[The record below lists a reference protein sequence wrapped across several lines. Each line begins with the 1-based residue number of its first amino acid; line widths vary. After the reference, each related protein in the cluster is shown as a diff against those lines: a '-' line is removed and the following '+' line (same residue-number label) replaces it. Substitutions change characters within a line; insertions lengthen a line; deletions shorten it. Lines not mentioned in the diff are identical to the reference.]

1 MAAHG
6 SAFPIAKLALNN
18 SVPPILMASLRMGL
32 VLIILIPFWRF
43 RIPNKK
49 YFLPL
54 LAFSISMG
62 VMVYVFMNLS
72 LYHSSI
78 ISPIIVGSQFSPIK
92 SLATLPMALSIVGV
106 AIFAIFAA
114 KLMSIIGRRAGFIFA
129 SVGSSLAALMAAYS
143 IIIESFL
150 LFNLGCFLLGA
161 GVAFSH
167 QYRFAAVE
175 TVSKDMAPKAISII
189 LLAGIGSAF
198 IGPNLA
204 NISKEIIPEHLY
216 AGSYIALAILTLS
229 STIFLLFY
237 KDNHKPNNFVKK
249 DTRSYFELISQPRF
263 LQALIASAFAY
274 AVMSFLMTA
283 TPISMHVMEKISLSK
298 TGLVIQ
304 LHIAAMFLP
313 SLITGN
319 LIKKFGHSKI
329 MYAGVVLFS
338 ITILTSLFEQNF
350 VNYLTALVFLGFG
363 WNFLFISGT
372 SLLVLTY
379 KEDEKFKAQGFN
391 DLIVYSIQAVASLS
405 AGIFLN
411 LTSWKTMNLICIIFL
426 IIIVISTLRADF
438 KEKK

>member
-1 MAAHG
+1 MNKNLWLLILSQIFAFTAAPVTVFLSG
-6 SAFPIAKLALNN
+6 
-18 SVPPILMASLRMGL
+18 
-32 VLIILIPFWRF
+32 II
-43 RIPNKK
+43 
-49 YFLPL
+49 
-54 LAFSISMG
+54 
-62 VMVYVFMNLS
+62 
-72 LYHSSI
+72 
-78 ISPIIVGSQFSPIK
+78 GSQFSPIK
-92 SLATLPMALSIVGV
+92 SLATLPMALSIVGI
-106 AIFAIFAA
+106 AIFAFFAA
-114 KLMSIIGRRAGFIFA
+114 KIMSIIGRRAGFILA
-129 SVGSSLAALMAAYS
+129 SVGSSLAALMASYS

-175 TVSKDMAPKAISII
+175 TVNKDMAPKAISII

-204 NISKEIIPEHLY
+204 NISKDIISDHLY
-216 AGSYIALAILTLS
+216 AGSYVALAILTLS

-237 KDNHKPNNFVKK
+237 EDNHKPSNFVKK
-249 DTRSYFELISQPRF
+249 NTRSYFELIGQPRF
-263 LQALIASAFAY
+263 LQALIASSFAY

-283 TPISMHVMEKISLSK
+283 TPISMHVMEKISLAK

-329 MYAGVVLFS
+329 MYSGVFLFS

-350 VNYLTALVFLGFG
+350 INYLIALIFLGFG

-372 SLLVLTY
+372 SLLVLSY
-379 KEDEKFKAQGFN
+379 REEEKFKAQGFN
-391 DLIVYSIQAVASLS
+391 DLIVYSIQAIASLS
-405 AGIFLN
+405 AGIFIS
-411 LTSWKTMNLICIIFL
+411 LTSWKTMNLVCIIFL
-426 IIIVISTLRADF
+426 IIIIISTFRADL
-438 KEKK
+438 KQKS

>member
-1 MAAHG
+1 
-6 SAFPIAKLALNN
+6 
-18 SVPPILMASLRMGL
+18 MGH
-32 VLIILIPFWRF
+32 VYGRQ
-43 RIPNKK
+43 
-49 YFLPL
+49 
-54 LAFSISMG
+54 
-62 VMVYVFMNLS
+62 VYVLMNKNLWLLILS
-72 LYHSSI
+72 QIFAFTAAPVTVFLSGI
-78 ISPIIVGSQFSPIK
+78 IGSQFSPIK

-114 KLMSIIGRRAGFIFA
+114 KVMSIIGRRAGFIFA

-338 ITILTSLFEQNF
+338 ITILTSLLEQNF
-350 VNYLTALVFLGFG
+350 LNYLTALVFLGFG

-411 LTSWKTMNLICIIFL
+411 LTNWKTMNLICIIFL

>member
-1 MAAHG
+1 
-6 SAFPIAKLALNN
+6 
-18 SVPPILMASLRMGL
+18 MGH
-32 VLIILIPFWRF
+32 VYGRQ
-43 RIPNKK
+43 
-49 YFLPL
+49 
-54 LAFSISMG
+54 
-62 VMVYVFMNLS
+62 VYVLMNKNLWLLILS
-72 LYHSSI
+72 QIFAFTAAPVTVFLSGI
-78 ISPIIVGSQFSPIK
+78 IGSQFSPIK

-329 MYAGVVLFS
+329 MYAGVFLFS

>member
-1 MAAHG
+1 MNKNLWLLILSQIFAFTAAPVTVFLSG
-6 SAFPIAKLALNN
+6 
-18 SVPPILMASLRMGL
+18 
-32 VLIILIPFWRF
+32 II
-43 RIPNKK
+43 
-49 YFLPL
+49 
-54 LAFSISMG
+54 
-62 VMVYVFMNLS
+62 
-72 LYHSSI
+72 
-78 ISPIIVGSQFSPIK
+78 GSQFSPIK

-114 KLMSIIGRRAGFIFA
+114 KIMSIIGRRAGFILA
-129 SVGSSLAALMAAYS
+129 SVGSSLAALMTSYS

-150 LFNLGCFLLGA
+150 LFNLGCFILGA

-175 TVSKDMAPKAISII
+175 TVNKDMAPKAISII

-204 NISKEIIPEHLY
+204 NISKEIISDHLY
-216 AGSYIALAILTLS
+216 AGSYVALAILTLS

-237 KDNHKPNNFVKK
+237 EDNHRPSNFVKK
-249 DTRSYFELISQPRF
+249 NTRSYFELIGQPRF
-263 LQALIASAFAY
+263 LQALIASSFAY

-283 TPISMHVMEKISLSK
+283 TPISMHVMEKISLAK

-329 MYAGVVLFS
+329 MYSGVLLFS

-350 VNYLTALVFLGFG
+350 MNYLIALIFLGFG

-372 SLLVLTY
+372 SLLVLSY
-379 KEDEKFKAQGFN
+379 KEEEKFKAQGFN
-391 DLIVYSIQAVASLS
+391 DLIVYTVQAIASLS
-405 AGIFLN
+405 AGIFIS
-411 LTSWKTMNLICIIFL
+411 LTSWKIMNLVCIIFL
-426 IIIVISTLRADF
+426 IIIIISTFRADL
-438 KEKK
+438 KQRS

>member
-1 MAAHG
+1 
-6 SAFPIAKLALNN
+6 
-18 SVPPILMASLRMGL
+18 MGH
-32 VLIILIPFWRF
+32 VYGRQ
-43 RIPNKK
+43 
-49 YFLPL
+49 
-54 LAFSISMG
+54 
-62 VMVYVFMNLS
+62 VYVLMNKNLWLLILS
-72 LYHSSI
+72 QIFAFTAAPITVFLSGI
-78 ISPIIVGSQFSPIK
+78 IGSQFSPIK

-114 KLMSIIGRRAGFIFA
+114 KVMSIIGRRAGFIFA

-175 TVSKDMAPKAISII
+175 TVNKDMAPKAISII

>member
-1 MAAHG
+1 
-6 SAFPIAKLALNN
+6 
-18 SVPPILMASLRMGL
+18 MGH
-32 VLIILIPFWRF
+32 VYGRQ
-43 RIPNKK
+43 
-49 YFLPL
+49 
-54 LAFSISMG
+54 
-62 VMVYVFMNLS
+62 VYVLMNKNLWLLILS
-72 LYHSSI
+72 QIFAFTAAPVTVFLSGI
-78 ISPIIVGSQFSPIK
+78 IGSQFSPIK

-114 KLMSIIGRRAGFIFA
+114 KIMSIIGRKAGFIIA

-143 IIIESFL
+143 IIIESFI

-175 TVSKDMAPKAISII
+175 TVEKSMAPKAISII

-204 NISKEIIPEHLY
+204 NISKEIISEHLY
-216 AGSYIALAILTLS
+216 AGSYVALAILTLS

-237 KDNHKPNNFVKK
+237 DDNHRPNDFIKEN
-249 DTRSYFELISQPRF
+249 TRSYFELIKQPRF
-263 LQALIASAFAY
+263 LQALIASSFAY

-283 TPISMHVMEKISLSK
+283 TPISMHVMEKISIAK

-329 MYAGVVLFS
+329 MYAGVLLFS
-338 ITILTSLFEQNF
+338 ITIFTSLFDQNF
-350 VNYLTALVFLGFG
+350 INYLIALIFLGFG

-372 SLLVLTY
+372 SLLVLSY
-379 KEDEKFKAQGFN
+379 KEAEKFKAQGFN
-391 DLIVYSIQAVASLS
+391 DLIVYTVQALASLS

-411 LTSWKTMNLICIIFL
+411 LTSWKTMNLVCIIFL
-426 IIIVISTLRADF
+426 IIIIISTLRADRIES
-438 KEKK
+438 K

>member
-1 MAAHG
+1 LGHVHG
-6 SAFPIAKLALNN
+6 
-18 SVPPILMASLRMGL
+18 RQ
-32 VLIILIPFWRF
+32 
-43 RIPNKK
+43 
-49 YFLPL
+49 
-54 LAFSISMG
+54 
-62 VMVYVFMNLS
+62 VYVLMNKNLWLLILS
-72 LYHSSI
+72 QIFAFTAAPVTVFLSGI
-78 ISPIIVGSQFSPIK
+78 IGSQFSPIR

-114 KLMSIIGRRAGFIFA
+114 KVMSIIGRRAGFIFA

-175 TVSKDMAPKAISII
+175 TVNKDMAPKAISII

-204 NISKEIIPEHLY
+204 NISKEIISEHLY

-329 MYAGVVLFS
+329 MYAGVFLFS

-426 IIIVISTLRADF
+426 IVIIISTLRADF

>member
-1 MAAHG
+1 MNKNLWLLILSQIFAFTAAPVTVFLSG
-6 SAFPIAKLALNN
+6 
-18 SVPPILMASLRMGL
+18 
-32 VLIILIPFWRF
+32 II
-43 RIPNKK
+43 
-49 YFLPL
+49 
-54 LAFSISMG
+54 
-62 VMVYVFMNLS
+62 
-72 LYHSSI
+72 
-78 ISPIIVGSQFSPIK
+78 GSQFSPIK

-114 KLMSIIGRRAGFIFA
+114 KVMSIIGRRAGFIFA

-249 DTRSYFELISQPRF
+249 NTRSYFELISQPRF

>member
-1 MAAHG
+1 
-6 SAFPIAKLALNN
+6 
-18 SVPPILMASLRMGL
+18 MGH
-32 VLIILIPFWRF
+32 VYGRQ
-43 RIPNKK
+43 
-49 YFLPL
+49 
-54 LAFSISMG
+54 
-62 VMVYVFMNLS
+62 VYVLMNKNLWLLILS
-72 LYHSSI
+72 QIFAFTAAPVTVFLSGI
-78 ISPIIVGSQFSPIK
+78 IGSQFSPIK

-114 KLMSIIGRRAGFIFA
+114 KIMSIIGRRAGFIFA

>member
-1 MAAHG
+1 MNKNLWLLILSQIFAFTAAPVTVFLSG
-6 SAFPIAKLALNN
+6 
-18 SVPPILMASLRMGL
+18 
-32 VLIILIPFWRF
+32 II
-43 RIPNKK
+43 
-49 YFLPL
+49 
-54 LAFSISMG
+54 
-62 VMVYVFMNLS
+62 
-72 LYHSSI
+72 
-78 ISPIIVGSQFSPIK
+78 GSQFSPIK

-114 KLMSIIGRRAGFIFA
+114 KIMSIIGRRAGFIIA
-129 SVGSSLAALMAAYS
+129 SIGSSLAALMAAYA
-143 IIIESFL
+143 IIIESFI

-175 TVSKDMAPKAISII
+175 TVNKDMAPKAISII

-204 NISKEIIPEHLY
+204 NISKEIISDHLY
-216 AGSYIALAILTLS
+216 AGSYVALAILTLS

-237 KDNHKPNNFVKK
+237 EDNHRLSNFVEKN
-249 DTRSYFELISQPRF
+249 TRSYFELIGQPRF
-263 LQALIASAFAY
+263 LQALIASSFAY

-283 TPISMHVMEKISLSK
+283 TPISMHVMEKISLAK

-329 MYAGVVLFS
+329 MYSGVLLFS

-350 VNYLTALVFLGFG
+350 INYLIALIFLGFG

-372 SLLVLTY
+372 SLLVLSY
-379 KEDEKFKAQGFN
+379 KEEEKFKAQGFN
-391 DLIVYSIQAVASLS
+391 DLIVYTVQAIASLS
-405 AGIFLN
+405 AGIFIS
-411 LTSWKTMNLICIIFL
+411 LTSWKTMNLVCIIFL
-426 IIIVISTLRADF
+426 VIIIISTFRADL
-438 KEKK
+438 KQRS

>member
-1 MAAHG
+1 
-6 SAFPIAKLALNN
+6 
-18 SVPPILMASLRMGL
+18 MGH
-32 VLIILIPFWRF
+32 VYGRQ
-43 RIPNKK
+43 
-49 YFLPL
+49 
-54 LAFSISMG
+54 
-62 VMVYVFMNLS
+62 VYVLMNKNLWLLILS
-72 LYHSSI
+72 QIFAFTAAPVTVFLSGI
-78 ISPIIVGSQFSPIK
+78 IGSQFSPIR

-114 KLMSIIGRRAGFIFA
+114 KVMSIIGRRAGFIFA

-175 TVSKDMAPKAISII
+175 TVNKDMAPKAISII

-204 NISKEIIPEHLY
+204 NISKEIISEHLY

-411 LTSWKTMNLICIIFL
+411 LTNWKTMNLICIIFL

>member
-1 MAAHG
+1 
-6 SAFPIAKLALNN
+6 
-18 SVPPILMASLRMGL
+18 MGH
-32 VLIILIPFWRF
+32 VYGRQ
-43 RIPNKK
+43 
-49 YFLPL
+49 
-54 LAFSISMG
+54 
-62 VMVYVFMNLS
+62 VYVLMNKNLWLLILS
-72 LYHSSI
+72 QIFAFTAAPVTVFLSGI
-78 ISPIIVGSQFSPIK
+78 IGSQFSPIK

-114 KLMSIIGRRAGFIFA
+114 KVMSIIGRRAGFIFA

-204 NISKEIIPEHLY
+204 NISKEIISEHLY

-426 IIIVISTLRADF
+426 IIIIISTLRADF

>member
-1 MAAHG
+1 MNKNLWLLILSQIFAFTAAPVTVFLSG
-6 SAFPIAKLALNN
+6 
-18 SVPPILMASLRMGL
+18 
-32 VLIILIPFWRF
+32 II
-43 RIPNKK
+43 
-49 YFLPL
+49 
-54 LAFSISMG
+54 
-62 VMVYVFMNLS
+62 
-72 LYHSSI
+72 
-78 ISPIIVGSQFSPIK
+78 GSQFSPIK

-329 MYAGVVLFS
+329 MYAGVVLFL

-411 LTSWKTMNLICIIFL
+411 LTNWKTMNLICIIFL

>member
-1 MAAHG
+1 MGHVHG
-6 SAFPIAKLALNN
+6 
-18 SVPPILMASLRMGL
+18 RQ
-32 VLIILIPFWRF
+32 
-43 RIPNKK
+43 
-49 YFLPL
+49 
-54 LAFSISMG
+54 
-62 VMVYVFMNLS
+62 VYVLMNKNLWLLILS
-72 LYHSSI
+72 QIFAFTAAPVTVFLSGI
-78 ISPIIVGSQFSPIK
+78 IGSQFSPIK

-114 KLMSIIGRRAGFIFA
+114 KVMSIIGRRAGFIFA

-175 TVSKDMAPKAISII
+175 TVNKDMAPKAISII

-426 IIIVISTLRADF
+426 IVIIISTLRADF

>member
-1 MAAHG
+1 MNKNLWLLILSQIFAFTAAPVTVFLSG
-6 SAFPIAKLALNN
+6 
-18 SVPPILMASLRMGL
+18 
-32 VLIILIPFWRF
+32 II
-43 RIPNKK
+43 
-49 YFLPL
+49 
-54 LAFSISMG
+54 
-62 VMVYVFMNLS
+62 
-72 LYHSSI
+72 
-78 ISPIIVGSQFSPIK
+78 GSQFSPIK
-92 SLATLPMALSIVGV
+92 SLATLPMALSIVGI
-106 AIFAIFAA
+106 AIFAFFAA
-114 KLMSIIGRRAGFIFA
+114 KIMSIIGRRAGFILA
-129 SVGSSLAALMAAYS
+129 SVGSSLAALMASYS

-175 TVSKDMAPKAISII
+175 TVNKDMAPKAISII

-204 NISKEIIPEHLY
+204 NISKEIISDHLY
-216 AGSYIALAILTLS
+216 AGSYVALAILTLS

-237 KDNHKPNNFVKK
+237 EDNHRPSNFVKK
-249 DTRSYFELISQPRF
+249 NTRSYFELIGQPRF
-263 LQALIASAFAY
+263 LQALIASSFAY

-283 TPISMHVMEKISLSK
+283 TPISMHVMEKISLAK

-329 MYAGVVLFS
+329 MYLGVLLFS

-350 VNYLTALVFLGFG
+350 KNYLIALIFLGFG

-372 SLLVLTY
+372 SLLVLSY
-379 KEDEKFKAQGFN
+379 KEEEKFKAQGFN
-391 DLIVYSIQAVASLS
+391 DLIVYTVQAIASLS
-405 AGIFLN
+405 AGIFIS
-411 LTSWKTMNLICIIFL
+411 LTSWKTMNLVCIIFL
-426 IIIVISTLRADF
+426 IIIIISTFRADL
-438 KEKK
+438 KQKS